1 LLPAGCERENADA
14 PAPQPAPGVAA
25 APADVTQRAQPPAP
39 PAATRSAAG
48 PRVVFLGD
56 SITAGLGLDAEQ
68 AFPALLAETLGR
80 EGLPVQVVNAGVSG
94 DTTAGGLRRLDWLLR
109 QKPDVVVVG
118 LGGND
123 GLRGLELKASEE
135 NLRGIVRKS
144 REAGA
149 DVLLLGMLIPPNYGP
164 EYTSQFR
171 ELYPRVAKELDVPL
185 VPFVLE
191 GVGGNLRLNQP
202 DGIHPTAEGHQI
214 VAQNVLPHLRP
225 LVTERAPAAR

>member
-1 LLPAGCERENADA
+1 
-14 PAPQPAPGVAA
+14 V
-25 APADVTQRAQPPAP
+25 P

-68 AFPALLAETLGR
+68 AFPALLAQALGA

-144 REAGA
+144 RGAGA

-171 ELYPRVAKELDVPL
+171 ELYPRIAKELDVPL

-191 GVGGNLRLNQP
+191 GVGGNPRLNQP
-202 DGIHPTAEGHQI
+202 DGIHPTAEGHRI
-214 VAQNVLPHLRP
+214 VAANVLPHLRP
-225 LVTERAPAAR
+225 LVTARAPAAR